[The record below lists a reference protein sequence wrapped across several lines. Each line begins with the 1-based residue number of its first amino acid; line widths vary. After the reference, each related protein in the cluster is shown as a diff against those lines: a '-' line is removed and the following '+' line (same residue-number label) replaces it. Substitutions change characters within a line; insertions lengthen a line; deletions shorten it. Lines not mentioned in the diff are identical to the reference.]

1 MDTEFNKKIPL
12 LLEPFA
18 WVLLDHRKNIKIRIE
33 PEKVKAATDMY
44 RKQNDIYR
52 QFIEECIVEIKDA
65 SITLSELNSFF
76 KEWFKDIFTHQT
88 PPNKNDVKEY
98 FIKLWDEPEKG
109 MRWKG
114 YRLRTLQDD
123 INAGKAV
130 KLTAEDL
137 NFDTDVDE

>member
-52 QFIEECIVEIKDA
+52 QSDFNNSSTGLLEELGGFNACLSRNKFFSCCFLAFFVLLEA
-65 SITLSELNSFF
+65 SLIISLDSN
-76 KEWFKDIFTHQT
+76 I
-88 PPNKNDVKEY
+88 
-98 FIKLWDEPEKG
+98 
-109 MRWKG
+109 
-114 YRLRTLQDD
+114 
-123 INAGKAV
+123 A
-130 KLTAEDL
+130 
-137 NFDTDVDE
+137 